1 MTPDAEDPMS
11 LEEKIHSGTFA
22 LLAEFEPPKGS
33 DFSDLLTKTNLV
45 KGRIDTV
52 VVPEM
57 GNAVMKCS
65 SLGGCAFLQ
74 TQGFE
79 TLMQVCCRDR
89 NRLALQGDLLAAG
102 GIGIR
107 NIMAVTGDDISF
119 GDHHQARAVY
129 DLDVHQLLG
138 AVKELQQGK
147 DMAGIQLQGSP
158 HFFVGSTFNAGAAGG
173 ALEVELEELQK
184 KVEYGVQFVV
194 TTPVFD
200 PGRLDPIMKRIDP
213 TKIALIP
220 TVLLLKSAGMARY
233 IDKNIRS
240 ISIPPEMIT
249 SIQKA
254 PDKVRRCIQ
263 IAAETIGQL
272 KKMNMP
278 GVLISPLGW
287 EDKLPQVLDQAK
299 L

>member
-33 DFSDLLTKTNLV
+33 DFSDLLSKANLV

-107 NIMAVTGDDISF
+107 NIMAVTGDDITF
-119 GDHHQARAVY
+119 GDHRQARAVY

-138 AVKELQQGK
+138 AIQELQQGK
-147 DMAGIQLQGSP
+147 DLAGIQLQGHP
-158 HFFVGSTFNAGAAGG
+158 RFFVGSTFNAGAAGG

-213 TKIALIP
+213 TKVALIP

-233 IDKNIRS
+233 IDRNIRS
-240 ISIPPEMIT
+240 ISIPPDMIT